1 MKEARIQRRW
11 DETRQAQGT
20 TLTIQGVW
28 QDVRK
33 ATAIQAPGAD
43 IASDG
48 VMYRVSVPAH
58 GHWSTVVT
66 VLPSMGRVSSATAFV
81 HPDGDGLSPRDR
93 RRREWVARIPVLQIG
108 NRSIERTLRRSYD
121 DLGSL
126 RIEDPDHPDRVVVGA
141 GAPWFMTLFG
151 RDSLWPHQ
159 WL

>member
-81 HPDGDGLSPRDR
+81 HPDGDGLSPGTGADVSGWQEFPCCRLAIGR
-93 RRREWVARIPVLQIG
+93 SNGRCAAATTTWVPFA
-108 NRSIERTLRRSYD
+108 SRTRTILTG
-121 DLGSL
+121 L
-126 RIEDPDHPDRVVVGA
+126 
-141 GAPWFMTLFG
+141 
-151 RDSLWPHQ
+151 
-159 WL
+159 